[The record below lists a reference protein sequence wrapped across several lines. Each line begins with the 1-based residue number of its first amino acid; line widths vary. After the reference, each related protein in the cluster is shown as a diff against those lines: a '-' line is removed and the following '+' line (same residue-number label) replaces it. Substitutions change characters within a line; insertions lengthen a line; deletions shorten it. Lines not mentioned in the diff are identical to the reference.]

1 MKDSGKVGV
10 GGVIRDEMGIW
21 KRGFCTNL
29 GIISNVT
36 AELWGIIRGLE
47 LAWEEGIRKIEV
59 EIDSLT
65 SIMLIKEENREG
77 PYANLVKMILEWVKR
92 DWECKIIHTW
102 REGNRVADCLPKR
115 NMEQDMGLT
124 IVQEPPDSMRSLLLE
139 NIIGVA
145 IPKFVKS

>member
-77 PYANLVKMILEWVKR
+77 P
-92 DWECKIIHTW
+92 
-102 REGNRVADCLPKR
+102 
-115 NMEQDMGLT
+115 
-124 IVQEPPDSMRSLLLE
+124 
-139 NIIGVA
+139 
-145 IPKFVKS
+145 